1 MELVAGQ
8 TINSNSTDIKVNFTN
23 SVSAEGTVRVTIG
36 NLVKDISV
44 TKQNVFLSNY
54 ESGNN
59 GVLIGEHIVSAY
71 IQSDTQSGN
80 GNVGLATMVNSLDRR
95 TEIETSLEGG
105 TDLYLF
111 YRRRI
116 GNQDLKICA
125 YNSVGNTRLIELK
138 TSLPQFAGSNIYWDG
153 TKLTFDDTP
162 SEGQRAPS

>member
-1 MELVAGQ
+1 MRCSLPLTRGIIKSQFCSVP
-8 TINSNSTDIKVNFTN
+8 INI
-23 SVSAEGTVRVTIG
+23 RP
-36 NLVKDISV
+36 
-44 TKQNVFLSNY
+44 
-54 ESGNN
+54 
-59 GVLIGEHIVSAY
+59 
-71 IQSDTQSGN
+71 GN

-138 TSLPQFAGSNIYWDG
+138 TSLPNLPGRIFIG
-153 TKLTFDDTP
+153 T
-162 SEGQRAPS
+162 EQN